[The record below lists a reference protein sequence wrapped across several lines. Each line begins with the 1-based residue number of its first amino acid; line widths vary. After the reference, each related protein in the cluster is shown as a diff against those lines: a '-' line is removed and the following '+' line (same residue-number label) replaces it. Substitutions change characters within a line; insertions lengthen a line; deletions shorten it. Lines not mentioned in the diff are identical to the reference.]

1 MEQAKTIRAAYAR
14 LKFDCNYATAWT
26 QTGDLVGGYRSPLF
40 KSVVELLENR
50 WEMAQE
56 LPGKNIIVPDLAVAN
71 PDYFLAPHA
80 RLHTTRGVIDV
91 LRKLADGRES
101 EISEEE
107 LRREGVGDFINAS
120 LMKGRSSELVLL
132 APEQ

>member
-1 MEQAKTIRAAYAR
+1 M
-14 LKFDCNYATAWT
+14 LF
-26 QTGDLVGGYRSPLF
+26 RS
-40 KSVVELLENR
+40 
-50 WEMAQE
+50 
-56 LPGKNIIVPDLAVAN
+56 
-71 PDYFLAPHA
+71 
-80 RLHTTRGVIDV
+80 TRGVIDV